1 MIPLLTKNR
10 QVIAFDELG
19 HGRTKA
25 IDRPFTFDNSA
36 DDAAALL
43 DILKITQADVMGF
56 SNGGSIGLRLGL
68 RHSAKVRKLDRCFA
82 RPAYQ

>member
-43 DILKITQADVMGF
+43 DFVKITQAV
-56 SNGGSIGLRLGL
+56 
-68 RHSAKVRKLDRCFA
+68 
-82 RPAYQ
+82 